1 MIIRDGKTVYELLIE
16 MWFKTPSVVKIFPEN
31 FLPLNTNMIA
41 SDCRC
46 ADSEPHALVKVMEQI
61 KEEYRQI
68 QKERSLIKMAIF
80 IYDTWSE
87 RVLMEDMGIFHD
99 FLKECSEIRPEWGI
113 GVWKSDEVRV
123 VAVYYYQSNKNENKY
138 E

>member
-1 MIIRDGKTVYELLIE
+1 MIIRDYKTICELLVE
-16 MWFKTPSVVKIFPEN
+16 MWAKTPSIVKMNPDN
-31 FLPLNTNMIA
+31 FVPLTDSMIA
-41 SDCRC
+41 SDCKC

>member
-41 SDCRC
+41 SDCRS
-46 ADSEPHALVKVMEQI
+46 ADSEPHAVVKVMEQI

-80 IYDTWSE
+80 IYDTWRQ
-87 RVLMEDMGIFHD
+87 RVLIEDMGIFHD
-99 FLKECSEIRPEWGI
+99 FLEECSEIRPEWGI

-123 VAVYYYQSNKNENKY
+123 VAVYYYQSNKNENNN

>member
-46 ADSEPHALVKVMEQI
+46 ADSEPHAIVKVMEQI
-61 KEEYRQI
+61 KEEYL
-68 QKERSLIKMAIF
+68 S
-80 IYDTWSE
+80 
-87 RVLMEDMGIFHD
+87 
-99 FLKECSEIRPEWGI
+99 
-113 GVWKSDEVRV
+113 
-123 VAVYYYQSNKNENKY
+123 
-138 E
+138 

>member
-1 MIIRDGKTVYELLIE
+1 MIIRNGKTVYELLLE
-16 MWFKTPSVVKIFPEN
+16 MWFKTPSVVKILPEN

-46 ADSEPHALVKVMEQI
+46 ADSEPHAIVKVMEQI

-80 IYDTWSE
+80 IYDTWGE
-87 RVLMEDMGIFHD
+87 RVLIEDMGIFHD
-99 FLKECSEIRPEWGI
+99 FLEECSEIRPEWGI

-123 VAVYYYQSNKNENKY
+123 VAVYYYQSNKNENNN